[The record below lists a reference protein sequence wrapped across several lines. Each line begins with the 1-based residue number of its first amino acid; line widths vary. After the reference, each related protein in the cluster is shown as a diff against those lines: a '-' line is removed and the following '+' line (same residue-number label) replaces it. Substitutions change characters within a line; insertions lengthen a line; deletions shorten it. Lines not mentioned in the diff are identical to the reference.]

1 MSLNID
7 RFFSEQALIKGTLYF
22 QQGRVVE
29 VSTFEHRG
37 QQDEIRGKVVGAQGR
52 EYDVAVRIWDAN
64 SDMPKLRVHCSC
76 PVGSFCKHGVALIL
90 AAQHSEEPPTPMVP
104 VQPPIDNPEFYADLH
119 EKTQYGWFDFE
130 MGLEIDGVKINI
142 LPTLLKYIQS
152 GRTPGTEKI
161 KMTLSDGR
169 IVNIDAKRLALI
181 INTLTELY
189 DKNALNKEGQLTFSK
204 QRAALL
210 NDLKDHLHIEDKRWA
225 GWSSLES
232 LSAMLTDDQPI
243 ISPIEIPRN
252 FHGHLREYQQTGVN
266 WLGFLKN
273 YELGGIL
280 ADDMG
285 LGKTVQVLAYLLH
298 LKNNGELNKP
308 CLVVVPTSLIN
319 NWMSESEKFTP
330 ELKFLPFHGVDRT
343 DHQKH
348 FEDYD
353 VVLTSYPLMIYDKHI
368 HLEQSYHTIIL
379 DEAQAIKN
387 PAAQTTQVISKLKGK
402 YRLCLTGT
410 PMENHLGEL
419 WSLFNFLMPG
429 FLGTRQQFTKVFR
442 TPIENQKDVARR
454 TQLIARIKPFMLRR
468 SKELVAKDLP
478 PKIQMTQLI
487 TLSPDQRDLYEA
499 IRLSMETRVKFAIE
513 SKGLR
518 SSQIIILDALLKLR
532 QVCSDPRVM
541 AMDAG
546 KHIHMPDKLA
556 WLLETL
562 PTFLEEG
569 RRILLFSSFA
579 TILHNIADSLNTHGY
594 PYVMLTGQ
602 TKDRKTP
609 IDRFQN
615 KEVPLF
621 LISLKAGGVGLNL
634 TAADTIIHYDPWW
647 NPAAQEQATDR
658 AHRIG
663 QDKTVFVY
671 QLVAKDTVEEK
682 ILQMQETKA
691 QLLSS
696 IMTSQADMTS
706 TITADDI
713 LKLFEGKDELEE
725 D

>member
-7 RFFSEQALIKGTLYF
+7 RFFSEQALVRGTLYF
-22 QQGRVVE
+22 QEGRVLE

-37 QQDEIRGKVVGAQGR
+37 QQDEIRGKVLGAHGR

-64 SDMPKLRVHCSC
+64 SDMPKLRVHCTC
-76 PVGSFCKHGVALIL
+76 TAGSFCKHGVAVIL
-90 AAQHSEEPPTPMVP
+90 AAQHSEEPPPP
-104 VQPPIDNPEFYADLH
+104 VVTLPAPIENPDFYAELH
-119 EKTQYGWFDFE
+119 ERTQYGWFDFE

-152 GRTPGTEKI
+152 GRTPGSEKI

-169 IVNIDAKRLALI
+169 IVTIDAKRLSLI

-210 NDLKDHLHIEDKRWA
+210 NDLKDNLHIEDKHWA

-232 LSAMLTDDQPI
+232 LTALLNQDQPLI
-243 ISPIEIPRN
+243 EPIPIPDN
-252 FHGHLREYQQTGVN
+252 FLGTLREYQHTGVN
-266 WLGFLKN
+266 WIGFLQAH
-273 YELGGIL
+273 ELGGIL

-298 LKNNGELNKP
+298 LKNTGMLDKP
-308 CLVVVPTSLIN
+308 CLVIVPTSLIN
-319 NWMSESEKFTP
+319 NWMSESKKFTP
-330 ELKFLPFHGVDRT
+330 DLRFLPFHGGDRIE
-343 DHQKH
+343 HQH
-348 FEDYD
+348 ALNDYD
-353 VVLTSYPLMIYDKHI
+353 VILTSYPLMIYDKHVHI
-368 HLEQSYHTIIL
+368 EQQYHTIIL

-387 PAAQTTQVISKLKGK
+387 PAAQTTQVINKLKAR

-419 WSLFNFLMPG
+419 WSLFHFLMPG
-429 FLGTRQQFTKVFR
+429 FLGSRQQFTKVFR
-442 TPIENQKDVARR
+442 TPIENQKDTSRR
-454 TQLIARIKPFMLRR
+454 TQLITRIKPFMLRR

-478 PKIQMTQLI
+478 PKILMTQLI
-487 TLSPDQRDLYEA
+487 TLSPEQRDLYEA
-499 IRLSMETRVKFAIE
+499 IRLSMETKVKFAIE

-541 AMDAG
+541 AMEAG

-562 PTFLEEG
+562 PTFIEEG

-579 TILHNIADSLNTHGY
+579 TILDHIAHSLTAHGY

-671 QLVAKDTVEEK
+671 QLIAKDTVEEK
-682 ILQMQETKA
+682 ILKMQETKA

-696 IMTSQADMTS
+696 VMTSQADMTS

-713 LKLFEGKDELEE
+713 LKLFEGKDDLESE
-725 D
+725 